1 MKISSLPPK
10 TPAVD
15 AVDSARDVAG
25 AAPSSASTGVSGTT
39 ATAASDPVAQ
49 IAADVSAGRI
59 GQKEAVDRILAE
71 VLHSPMVESV
81 PDSVRAGLEDALR
94 SLLSED
100 PQLHSLVA
108 AIGPDEI
115 K

>member
-15 AVDSARDVAG
+15 AVDSARDVAE
-25 AAPSSASTGVSGTT
+25 AAPTSASTGVSSTT
-39 ATAASDPVAQ
+39 GAAASDPVAQ
-49 IAADVSAGRI
+49 IAADVAAGRI
-59 GQKEAVDRILAE
+59 GQKEAVDRILAD

-81 PDSVRAGLEDALR
+81 PESVRAGLEDALR
-94 SLLSED
+94 NILAED
-100 PQLHSLVA
+100 PQLRSLVA
-108 AIGPDEI
+108 AIGPDET